1 MAGLPY
7 QMRFANGMKNFAYLS
22 GFVRKPQKNGF
33 YIQQNNNMQHALWIN
48 VNEGDTIPPEYS
60 PVTSIVRVRGELDED
75 GRPQVSLHQID
86 IRRPT
91 LNEMPTMLIWMAG
104 SAGKGDDFAPFSP
117 AGELA
122 ESFRNRLD
130 NDEEGVSASARE
142 QMYNLLSNV
151 RGQSQTRLSNAS
163 NGCVV
168 AGFIDTFSYVEP
180 NEYQSRGYGLI
191 LLRQHANR
199 DQNIP
204 IRLTHPKI
212 QAIMNRYFE
221 GMPAIFVGRVRR
233 KVLPDD
239 DNNIRQADVYVD
251 AYEAQQA
258 IPNQDIIQVPS
269 WWSEYDIDKV
279 AKSRPDSD
287 VETVDDADY
296 TL

>member
-60 PVTSIVRVRGELDED
+60 PVTSIVRVRGELDKD

-117 AGELA
+117 AGELV
-122 ESFRNRLD
+122 ETFRNRLD
-130 NDEEGVSASARE
+130 GDEEGVSASARE
-142 QMYNLLSNV
+142 QMYNLLSSV

-168 AGFIDTFSYVEP
+168 AGFIDSFSYVEP
-180 NEYQSRGYGLI
+180 NEYQSRG
-191 LLRQHANR
+191 
-199 DQNIP
+199 
-204 IRLTHPKI
+204 
-212 QAIMNRYFE
+212 
-221 GMPAIFVGRVRR
+221 
-233 KVLPDD
+233 
-239 DNNIRQADVYVD
+239 
-251 AYEAQQA
+251 
-258 IPNQDIIQVPS
+258 
-269 WWSEYDIDKV
+269 
-279 AKSRPDSD
+279 
-287 VETVDDADY
+287 
-296 TL
+296 